1 MLQFDEFFKSKKMAK
16 ISREIVLVKAH
27 LPSECCNLTNFLK
40 VKRKTLFL
48 LGDSFGLR
56 RSLHPYKY
64 RGREGQTSKQTAT
77 S

>member
-1 MLQFDEFFKSKKMAK
+1 MNEARRAEVEKCYFFLQ
-16 ISREIVLVKAH
+16 INREIILVKAY

-56 RSLHPYKY
+56 RSLHPYK
-64 RGREGQTSKQTAT
+64 
-77 S
+77 